1 MNRVGEKNTIEDIKK
16 GIAISL
22 PVGIGYISIAIAF
35 GLLARNSGLTLLDTF
50 LFSAMVF
57 AGASQFM
64 AIELIVA
71 GVPTLGI
78 AISVFLL
85 NLRLLVMATSLGV
98 KMEKVNKKSIPLV
111 GFLLTDE
118 SFSVLSF
125 TRETISTAYAIF
137 VELIPYLFWV
147 GFTVIGYLVGDILP
161 EKLKMS
167 LEIGLTAMFI
177 ALLIPSLK
185 KNLKG
190 IVVSLIAAFIYIA
203 IFYLD
208 ILPTGWDIVV
218 GILLSTLIGYIL
230 IRKGTI

>member
-190 IVVSLIAAFIYIA
+190 IVVSLIAALIYIA
-203 IFYLD
+203 IFYLN

-230 IRKGTI
+230 IRRGTI

>member
-1 MNRVGEKNTIEDIKK
+1 MNRVREKNTTKDIKK

-78 AISVFLL
+78 AISVFLI

-98 KMEKVNKKSIPLV
+98 KMEKVNKKSIPLI

-125 TRETISTAYAIF
+125 TKDKISTAYAIF
-137 VELIPYLFWV
+137 VGLIPYLFWV

-177 ALLIPSLK
+177 ALLIPSVK
-185 KNLKG
+185 RNLKG
-190 IVVSLIAAFIYIA
+190 IVISLIAAFTYII
-203 IFYLD
+203 IFYLN
-208 ILPTGWDIVV
+208 IFPTGWDIVV
-218 GILLSTLIGYIL
+218 GILFSTLIGYIL